1 MKKKIKIAF
10 VTSTNPL
17 DKKSWSGIY
26 YQMYKSLENKT
37 EKVDCIGPIPLFF
50 IKSLAVINKLTRL
63 LFNKGYNHK
72 NSIVLSFI
80 HSKYIQFKLR
90 NKKYDYIFAPAAS
103 TEIAFLNTD
112 IPIIYCSDSSF
123 GQLNEYYDTYSNLF
137 EFSVRESNFIE
148 QKAILK
154 AKYITY
160 PSQWAKVYIE
170 KNYTKKAAIEVIPF
184 GANIDSDKIQFIP
197 KKIDKSSD
205 INFLFLGVDWDRK
218 GGEIVYQTFL
228 ELLEQGYNVNL
239 TVCGCIP
246 PVSHSKIK
254 VIPFLNKNNS
264 SDLEKFNTLLQST
277 HFLFLPSKAECFGI
291 VFCEASAFGIPSI
304 TRNTGG
310 ISDAVHNGINGFCLD
325 EQASSEAYLQ
335 IIKKHIDNPQLYEEL
350 SISSRNLYLGTLNWD
365 IWANELLNLLKR
377 IDNQKN

>member
-1 MKKKIKIAF
+1 MKKIAF
-10 VTSTNPL
+10 ITASDPA

-26 YQMYKSLENKT
+26 FQMITNLNREDV
-37 EKVDCIGPIPLFF
+37 KVKAIGPIPLIFS
-50 IKSLAVINKLTRL
+50 KSLAILNRLTRF
-63 LFNKGYNHK
+63 LFNKGYNYK

-90 NKKYDYIFAPAAS
+90 NKAYDYIFAPAAS
-103 TEIAFLNTD
+103 TEVAFLNTS

-137 EFSVRESNFIE
+137 KFSVKESNYIE

-154 AKYITY
+154 ASYMTY
-160 PSQWAKVYIE
+160 PSQWAKDYIE
-170 KNYTKKAAIEVIPF
+170 KNYTKKATIEVIPF
-184 GANIDSDKIQFIP
+184 GANIDDDKIPFIP
-197 KKIDKSSD
+197 KTIDKLTTV
-205 INFLFLGVDWDRK
+205 NFLFLGVDWDRK

-228 ELLEQGYNVNL
+228 KLLEKGYNVSL

-246 PVSHSKIK
+246 PVTHSKIK

-264 SDLEKFNTLLQST
+264 EDLEKFNTILQSA

-310 ISDAVHNGINGFCLD
+310 ISNAVYNGVNGFCLD
-325 EQASSEAYLQ
+325 EHASSDAYFE
-335 IIKKHIDNPQLYEEL
+335 IIKTHIDSPELYEKL
-350 SISSRNLYLGTLNWD
+350 SISSRNLYLEKLNWKVWTND
-365 IWANELLNLLKR
+365 LLNLLKT
-377 IDNQKN
+377 NS